1 MVVNYGH
8 NNSIVSFEFA
18 NRAQWGYQYTIE
30 MIRDASLESL
40 LITLM
45 RNKIGGVKN
54 CEWVSTFIC
63 VLCHP
68 IYSQHLHL
76 FHCTQNADGWNNLTG
91 KALKVNP

>member
-45 RNKIGGVKN
+45 RNKIG
-54 CEWVSTFIC
+54 VSKIVNGYLHSSVCC
-63 VLCHP
+63 VTQSIHNTCT
-68 IYSQHLHL
+68 YSTAPKMLM
-76 FHCTQNADGWNNLTG
+76 DGTT
-91 KALKVNP
+91 